1 MSIFENMK
9 NILLLNSVFNRSLS
23 STSII
28 ILCVMFMVVFDNH
41 AFWSSLFSIIELS
54 DPGMYTFVFACF
66 AFIFSVTFIFFAIF
80 GVGNAIIYVPNY
92 NTAQPID
99 SNRLV
104 LNLYFTN

>member
-41 AFWSSLFSIIELS
+41 AFWSLLFSIIELS

-66 AFIFSVTFIFFAIF
+66 AFVFRLFCLLLSVSRKRYQKSF
-80 GVGNAIIYVPNY
+80 
-92 NTAQPID
+92 
-99 SNRLV
+99 
-104 LNLYFTN
+104 